1 MTSIASDNPNGNS
14 RLETATP
21 QDCSGRYVGRFAPTP
36 SGPLHAG
43 SLVAALGS
51 FLDARAQNGR
61 WLLRI
66 DDLDAPRC
74 PPGTDVGIIDTL
86 LRHGLQFDGEPIW
99 QSRQYDRYQEA
110 LADLSHDGHL
120 FWCDCSRSQLKRMAG
135 AGQIREG
142 LAGPVYPGTCRHR
155 LCPPD
160 HPAGVRFRVPSGMLI
175 LPDRRLGEIR
185 QDPSEAL
192 GDVLL
197 KRSDGPV
204 AYHLANVVDDADMG
218 ITHVVRGADLTELTP
233 VHVRLQQALRLDPPS
248 YMHLPVLFG
257 PDGRKLSKSNQAEP
271 LRPEQALENL
281 DQAARTLGLPPVAYG
296 DIETQ
301 LASWVDAWRE
311 RYITPTSKASS

>member
-1 MTSIASDNPNGNS
+1 MTSIAPGNDTHDS
-14 RLETATP
+14 PLDTP
-21 QDCSGRYVGRFAPTP
+21 QQRRYVGRFAPTP

-66 DDLDAPRC
+66 DDLDDARC
-74 PPGTDVGIIDTL
+74 PPGTDTDIIDTL
-86 LRHGLQFDGEPIW
+86 LHHGLYFDGDPVW
-99 QSRQYDRYQEA
+99 QSRQHDRYEEA
-110 LADLSHDGHL
+110 LADLSSDDHL

-155 LCPPD
+155 LSPPD
-160 HPAGVRFRVPSGMLI
+160 YPAGIRFRVPAGTLI
-175 LPDRRLGEIR
+175 LPDRLLGEIR

-218 ITHVVRGADLTELTP
+218 ITHVVRGADLAELTP
-233 VHVRLQQALRLDPPS
+233 VHIRLQQALKLDPPI
-248 YMHLPVLFG
+248 YMHLPVLYG

-271 LRPEQALENL
+271 LRPEQALKNL
-281 DQAARTLGLPPVAYG
+281 DQAAQTLGLPPAAYG
-296 DIETQ
+296 NIETQ
-301 LASWVDAWRE
+301 LAAWVDAWRE
-311 RYITPTSKASS
+311 RYVIPTSEMSS

>member
-1 MTSIASDNPNGNS
+1 MTSIASDNQNGENRPKAAS
-14 RLETATP
+14 QQGYSEP
-21 QDCSGRYVGRFAPTP
+21 YVGRFAPTP

-74 PPGTDVGIIDTL
+74 PPGTDTDIIDTL
-86 LRHGLQFDGEPIW
+86 LRHGLQFDGDPIW

-110 LADLSHDGHL
+110 LADLSRDDHL

-135 AGQIREG
+135 AGRIREG

-155 LCPPD
+155 LSPPD
-160 HPAGVRFRVPSGMLI
+160 HPAGIRFRVPSGMLI
-175 LPDRRLGEIR
+175 LPDRQLGEIR
-185 QDPSEAL
+185 QDPSEEL

-197 KRSDGPV
+197 KRSDGPM

-218 ITHVVRGADLTELTP
+218 ITHVVRGADLAELTP
-233 VHVRLQQALRLDPPS
+233 VHVRLQQALKLDPPS
-248 YMHLPVLFG
+248 YMHLPVLYG

-271 LRPEQALENL
+271 LRSDRALENL
-281 DQAARTLGLPPVAYG
+281 DQAAQALGLPPAEYG

-301 LASWVDAWRE
+301 LASWIDAWRE
-311 RYITPTSKASS
+311 RYVTPASETSS